1 MHTTADGDKF
11 LISSGESTPV
21 IGSEVGSVSWE
32 EAERRPSSEREL
44 SGRSTQ
50 LPSVVAALRFIRNI
64 PVRSFRT
71 SRTSHSQVLTIQGE
85 VQMKLCT
92 RAHRGVLAAAVAGG
106 ILLSAGC
113 GGGGG
118 SQADRASYSDG
129 KQRGNGGA
137 EPVPAPIAPDGGGA
151 PAQGVDGGTEGERQG
166 DAFQE
171 SRPPADYLST
181 FALDVD
187 TASYGYARRTLE
199 DGKLPRPGDV
209 RPEEFINS
217 FRQDYPRPEGNGFSV
232 TVDGARPGGGE
243 GESGGQEWSLVRVG
257 LSTRPSD
264 RKGER
269 PPAALTFVIDISG
282 SMAEPGRLDLVKES
296 LGILT
301 DELRDDD
308 SIALVTFSDEAET
321 RLPMT
326 RLDDNRRD
334 RVHSV
339 IDSLEPTDSTNVEAG
354 VKTGYDEAV
363 EGRRRG
369 ATNRVVLLSDALAN
383 TGETEADAIL
393 DRIDDA
399 RREFGITLFGVGVG
413 SQYGDALMERLAD
426 KGDGHT
432 TYVSNS
438 EQARKVFVDQLP
450 SHVELR
456 ARDAKA
462 QVAFDRETV
471 KQFRLIGYENRAVED
486 EDFRN
491 DRVDGGEIGPGHT
504 VTALYAVR
512 LREGASGHVA
522 TATVR
527 WLDPR
532 TRSPH
537 ERTGSVETEAVDGP
551 LWDGASKRLQVT
563 AVAAY
568 FAESLRGGSL
578 PGAPGLGELADRAG
592 RLASSTED
600 SAVRELAEAIG
611 KAQRL
616 RD

>member
-1 MHTTADGDKF
+1 
-11 LISSGESTPV
+11 
-21 IGSEVGSVSWE
+21 
-32 EAERRPSSEREL
+32 
-44 SGRSTQ
+44 
-50 LPSVVAALRFIRNI
+50 
-64 PVRSFRT
+64 
-71 SRTSHSQVLTIQGE
+71 
-85 VQMKLCT
+85 MKLCART
-92 RAHRGVLAAAVAGG
+92 YRGAAAVMLAGS
-106 ILLSAGC
+106 LLLTAGC
-113 GGGGG
+113 GGG
-118 SQADRASYSDG
+118 QDDRAGYSKG
-129 KQRGNGGA
+129 KQRADDGA
-137 EPVPAPIAPDGGGA
+137 GPAPAPVAPDGGGGA
-151 PAQGVDGGTEGERQG
+151 PAQGVEGGTETERKG
-166 DAFQE
+166 DAFRE

-199 DGKLPRPGDV
+199 DGKLPEAGDI
-209 RPEEFINS
+209 RPEEFING

-232 TVDGARPGGGE
+232 TVDGARPSGSEGEGEGGGE
-243 GESGGQEWSLVRVG
+243 EWSLVRVG
-257 LSTRPSD
+257 LSTRPSG
-264 RKGER
+264 REGER

-282 SMAEPGRLDLVKES
+282 SMSEPGRLDLVKES

-301 DELRDDD
+301 DQLRDDD

-326 RLDDNRRD
+326 RVDDNRD
-334 RVHSV
+334 RIHTV
-339 IDSLEPTDSTNVEAG
+339 IDSLEPADSTNVEAG
-354 VKTGYDEAV
+354 VRTGYDEAV

-383 TGETEADAIL
+383 TGETDADAIL
-393 DRIDDA
+393 DRIEDA
-399 RREFGITLFGVGVG
+399 RSEFGITLFGVGVG
-413 SQYGDALMERLAD
+413 SEYGDALMERLAD

-450 SHVELR
+450 THVELR

-471 KQFRLIGYENRAVED
+471 KQFRLVGYENRAVED

-491 DRVDGGEIGPGHT
+491 DRVDGGEVGPGHT

-532 TRSPH
+532 TRAPH
-537 ERTGSVETEAVDGP
+537 EQTGSVETDAVDGA

-568 FAESLRGGSL
+568 FAESLRGGSM
-578 PGAPGLGELADRAG
+578 PGAPGLGELAERAG
-592 RLASSTED
+592 KLARSTED
-600 SAVRELAEAIG
+600 SAVRQLAEAIEQ
-611 KAQRL
+611 AQRL
-616 RD
+616 KG